1 MNSSNNPSFS
11 ANITTTTN
19 NDNKTISTST
29 NEVNGPNANSE
40 SSLTNSQNEFGMKT
54 VRLTPTGTSS
64 NGTALPQ
71 IGNSTSVITINQSTN
86 NHSTSFYVPM
96 NTPNNTTTTNNT
108 ESNTNS
114 TNNINN
120 TSNNVN
126 NNNNVTSDSSSNINK
141 IQVLAQPNLATVA
154 PSTNGVQGSQ
164 NSVSVSSNQ
173 AQTNGAPN
181 GLVRRLSVTA
191 RPGDI
196 FYKVKDV
203 TESCS
208 TTDGVGYENLEDN
221 GSTHSGNIDNE
232 PEIVWRFFIKH

>member
-11 ANITTTTN
+11 ANIITTTTN

-29 NEVNGPNANSE
+29 NEVNEPNANSE

-54 VRLTPTGTSS
+54 VRLTPTGATS

-96 NTPNNTTTTNNT
+96 NTPNNTTNNNNNT
-108 ESNTNS
+108 ELNTNS

-120 TSNNVN
+120 NTSNNVSN
-126 NNNNVTSDSSSNINK
+126 NITSDSSSNINK

-154 PSTNGVQGSQ
+154 PSTNGVQGCQ
-164 NSVSVSSNQ
+164 NGVSVSSNQ

-232 PEIVWRFFIKH
+232 PEIVWEILY